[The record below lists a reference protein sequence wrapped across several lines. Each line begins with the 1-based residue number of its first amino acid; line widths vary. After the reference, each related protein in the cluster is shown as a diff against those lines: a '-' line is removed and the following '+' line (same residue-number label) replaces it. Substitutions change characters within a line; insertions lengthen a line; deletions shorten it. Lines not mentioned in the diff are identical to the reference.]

1 MASTTSTSTL
11 YFDPDLHPDDT
22 LRPFDKFIQSLEL
35 CYDAQYPDLPK
46 TSLEAAIER
55 WKLANDDKKPTID
68 DYDTIGDECRSKDRV
83 TKLLGIFSSKRLFAD
98 WKIAEPD
105 DSKRGKTT
113 WKYFVTTV
121 QKTLQTNRKSNT
133 QKPSVPVFGTA
144 PMSHFRHF
152 ATAYTKQHSS
162 AISIATMKIVLP
174 KIRPNATRLLSAPHM
189 TKSERIPSKILGIF
203 NNYARKA
210 CA

>member
-22 LRPFDKFIQSLEL
+22 LRPFDEFIQSLEL
-35 CYDAQYPDLPK
+35 RYDAQYPDPPK

-55 WKLANDDKKPTID
+55 WKLANDDKKPTLG
-68 DYDTIGDECRSKDRV
+68 DYDTIGDEWQSKDRI

-105 DSKRGKTT
+105 DSKRGKTMS
-113 WKYFVTTV
+113 KYFVTTV
-121 QKTLQTNRKSNT
+121 QKHYKPTENLTLKNHQFRSLT
-133 QKPSVPVFGTA
+133 QA

-152 ATAYTKQHSS
+152 ATAYTKQHST

-174 KIRPNATRLLSAPHM
+174 KIRPYVTRLLSAPHM
-189 TKSERIPSKILGIF
+189 IKSERIPSKILGIF
-203 NNYARKA
+203 NNYARKT